1 MQQGLE
7 KLSEDQVYNL
17 GMNEAQ
23 HQDFNVIGILIA
35 VSFVVGVIVG
45 VAL

>member
-1 MQQGLE
+1 MQHGLE
-7 KLSEDQVYNL
+7 KLSEDQVYSL
-17 GMNEAQ
+17 GTNEAQ
-23 HQDFNVIGILIA
+23 HQDFNVMGVLIA